1 LFLPISTIAL
11 TGNVSGTLFIWTRDN
26 TSNVTGIPAS
36 GSGDISGT
44 LINTTN
50 TAQTVTF
57 MITPAANGCSGTPIT
72 ATVIV
77 NPTPIV
83 TATATPNPVCSGG
96 TLSLGTIADS
106 YLWSE

>member
-1 LFLPISTIAL
+1 
-11 TGNVSGTLFIWTRDN
+11 
-26 TSNVTGIPAS
+26 
-36 GSGDISGT
+36 
-44 LINTTN
+44 
-50 TAQTVTF
+50 

-96 TLSLGTIADS
+96 TLSLGTIAELLTCGQSRMDS
-106 YLWSE
+106 PAQYKTRLFPTSRPISPVHITLP